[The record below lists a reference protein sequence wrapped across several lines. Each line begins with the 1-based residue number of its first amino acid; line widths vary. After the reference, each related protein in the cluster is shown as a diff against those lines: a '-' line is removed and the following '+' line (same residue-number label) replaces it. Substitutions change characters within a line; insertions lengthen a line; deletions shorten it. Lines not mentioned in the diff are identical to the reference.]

1 MSGRSASA
9 APDRSATGPT
19 RRRIRLR
26 VALMLAGGLAM
37 ASGLYGGL
45 LRIGLDLP
53 AGGDLALLHGTLMVS
68 GLFGTLISLERA
80 VAIGEDWAYLAPASS
95 GLATLMLLFGVPVPV
110 GAALYV
116 LAAAILTV
124 ASARIALAQPALF
137 TLVLLAGAGCW
148 MVGNLSWALGVDI
161 PALVGWW
168 LAFFVATIAA
178 ERLELSRFVQ
188 VPRRA
193 EGLFVAAMATLL
205 TGAGIGFVDPMG
217 QRLFGA
223 GLFATCLWLLRYD
236 IARVTVRRTGQTR
249 FFAVAMLSGYAWLG
263 LSGLCLLAG
272 AGEALSLGYD
282 LTLHMVLIGFVLSM
296 VFGHAL
302 IILPAVAGVKLRYH
316 RALYGPLALLHL
328 SVMAR
333 VAGGALEI
341 TTLRALSGVGTA
353 LAIGLFAATL
363 AWSAMRAAPSPRGP
377 VRPAR

>member
-9 APDRSATGPT
+9 VPDRAALGPT
-19 RRRIRLR
+19 RHRLRLR
-26 VALMLAGGLAM
+26 VGLMLAGGLAM
-37 ASGLYGGL
+37 LSGLYGGL
-45 LRIGLDLP
+45 VRIGLDLP
-53 AGGDLALLHGTLMVS
+53 AGGDLAQLHGPLMVS

-80 VAIGEDWAYLAPASS
+80 VAIKEDWAYLAPACSA
-95 GLATLMLLFGVPVPV
+95 LATLMLLFGVPVPV

-116 LAAAILTV
+116 LAAAILTA

-148 MVGNLSWALGVDI
+148 LVGNLSWALGVEI
-161 PALVGWW
+161 SGLVGWW

-193 EGLFVAAMATLL
+193 SSLFVAAIATLL
-205 TGAGIGFVDPMG
+205 TGAGLGFVDPLG
-217 QRLFGA
+217 QRLFAA
-223 GLFATCLWLLRYD
+223 GLVAICLWLLRYD

-263 LSGLCLLAG
+263 LSGLGLLAG
-272 AGEALSLGYD
+272 AGGALSLGYD

-316 RALYGPLALLHL
+316 RALYGPLGLLHL
-328 SVMAR
+328 SVVAR
-333 VAGGALEI
+333 VAGGALDLAQ
-341 TTLRALSGVGTA
+341 LRALSGIGTA
-353 LAIGLFAATL
+353 LSIGLFAATL
-363 AWSAMRAAPSPRGP
+363 AWSAMRSAPDASKPAAR
-377 VRPAR
+377 